1 MIPVLMLLSWMFLK
15 TRYRLVHF
23 VAVAVCLLGVGA
35 MVGADIVAG
44 REQGSCE
51 DLCFVFFFVLEGAN
65 FSHVGQK

>member
-1 MIPVLMLLSWMFLK
+1 MLLSWMFLK

-23 VAVAVCLLGVGA
+23 VAVAVCLLGVGT

-51 DLCFVFFFVLEGAN
+51 DLCFVFFLFWRVQIFLTWGKN
-65 FSHVGQK
+65 RNMF